1 MIYEVPS
8 QIFNIGIDSNF
19 RDKSIYPNP
28 SSYTIS
34 FDNVFKNVASVELV
48 YAIYEKNG
56 VDLYINMQVDELSPN
71 LISNSNHISGSFC
84 QLPLIHPLNSYDSS
98 TYKSI
103 KIFDKPLAKL
113 SKFTIRFL
121 KPDGSLYN
129 MRDHMLRFEV
139 NCMKMNGTPKEYNE
153 IISNSVNIMSSNRG
167 VGARAPVGGVNIDV
181 YSLFHLP
188 EQYNMETLKMA
199 FKSAADTLRA
209 QVTDKQAYKTKYNEL
224 REAFK
229 LLALTKNL

>member
-8 QIFNIGIDSNF
+8 QIFNVGIDSAF
-19 RDKSIYPNP
+19 RDKLVYPNP

-34 FDNVFKNVASVELV
+34 FDNIFKNVASVELV

-103 KIFDKPLAKL
+103 KIFDKPLSKL
-113 SKFTIRFL
+113 AKFTIKFL

-139 NCMKMNGTPKEYNE
+139 NCMKMNGTPKEFNE
-153 IISNSVNIMSSNRG
+153 IISNSVNIMSSKAFDRG
-167 VGARAPVGGVNIDV
+167 TGSGANVDI
-181 YSLFHLP
+181 YSLLHLP
-188 EQYNMETLKMA
+188 DNYNMETLKMA
-199 FKSAADTLRA
+199 FKSASDTLRS
-209 QVTDKQAYKTKYNEL
+209 QVTDKHTYKTKYQEL
-224 REAFK
+224 RNAFK
-229 LLALTKNL
+229 SLALAKSL